1 MSDKKNIL
9 QKIVE
14 NKKFELE
21 NKKSNSKKFK
31 EIFKEKKANII
42 WEIKIA
48 SPKFNYS
55 KEIDLEKVFEFYWKN
70 NDIKAISN
78 LIDEK
83 YFSWDINR
91 WKNFKQ
97 KYNKPIFFKEFVVS
111 KTQIDWAN
119 YFWYD
124 AILLLERVLKSE
136 ELIEFIGYATQKNI
150 FSIIEVDT
158 EEWLEKVL
166 NLDIDCWIAI
176 NCRNLW
182 TMEID
187 RKRHFEIY
195 DKFSEKL
202 ENKLVFAFSWIDNL
216 EQVIEYK
223 NKFNWVLVGSY
234 FMERIKEN

>member
-1 MSDKKNIL
+1 MNIL
-9 QKIVE
+9 QKIIE
-14 NKKFELE
+14 NKRQELE
-21 NKKSNSKKFK
+21 LKKSNSIKFR

-48 SPKFNYS
+48 SPKFDYS
-55 KEIDLEKVFEFYWKN
+55 KNIDLEKVFDFYWKN

-78 LIDEK
+78 LIDKK

-97 KYNKPIFFKEFVVS
+97 KYDKPIFFKEFVVS
-111 KTQIDWAN
+111 KTQIDWAS

-124 AILLLERVLKSE
+124 AILLLERVLNNE
-136 ELIEFIGYATQKNI
+136 ELIEFSDYSNKKNI
-150 FSIIEVDT
+150 FPIIEIDT
-158 EEWLEKVL
+158 EEWMEKVL
-166 NLDIDCWIAI
+166 KLNIDCWIAI

-195 DKFSEKL
+195 NKFSEKL

-234 FMERIKEN
+234 FMESFRNKKEDF

>member
-1 MSDKKNIL
+1 MNIL
-9 QKIVE
+9 QKIIE
-14 NKKFELE
+14 NKKQELE
-21 NKKSNSKKFK
+21 LKKSNSKKFR
-31 EIFKEKKANII
+31 EIFKEKNANII

-124 AILLLERVLKSE
+124 AILLLERVLNNE
-136 ELIEFIGYATQKNI
+136 ELIKFTNYSNNKNI
-150 FSIIEVDT
+150 FPIIEVDI

-182 TMEID
+182 SMEIE

-195 DKFSEKL
+195 NKFSEKL

-216 EQVIEYK
+216 DQVIEYK

-234 FMERIKEN
+234 FMEKFINNNK